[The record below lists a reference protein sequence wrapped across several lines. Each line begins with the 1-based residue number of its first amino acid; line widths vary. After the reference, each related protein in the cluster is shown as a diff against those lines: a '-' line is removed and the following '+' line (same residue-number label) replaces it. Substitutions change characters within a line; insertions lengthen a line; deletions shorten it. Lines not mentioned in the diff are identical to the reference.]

1 MNGAH
6 LRRRG
11 GALRHPQPAAS
22 ASLAGQDNQSGMR
35 TVQSYGLQSTDR
47 VKDGSCPIEA

>member
-11 GALRHPQPAAS
+11 SPPSPAGRFR
-22 ASLAGQDNQSGMR
+22 LAGRQDNQSGMR
-35 TVQSYGLQSTDR
+35 TVQSGGVASTDR
-47 VKDGSCPIEA
+47 VKDGCPIEA